1 MIADGIFA
9 PNAQQLQSPRSSIDE
24 RPGRWRRTLNENGLK
39 QSFMPGVK
47 PRSGEDDA
55 LKCFVRQNKES
66 ALKTKPKG
74 FIADHRDIELLKLR
88 KFTLTKK
95 IRDELLLADDTQEQV
110 TEVLRPL
117 VGFITFLSSIVM
129 PDGDSSSS
137 ESDGAGGSD

>member
-1 MIADGIFA
+1 
-9 PNAQQLQSPRSSIDE
+9 
-24 RPGRWRRTLNENGLK
+24 
-39 QSFMPGVK
+39 MPGVK

-66 ALKTKPKG
+66 ALKTKPKVGDTLSNTSSIANLEGQG

-117 VGFITFLSSIVM
+117 VGFV
-129 PDGDSSSS
+129 G
-137 ESDGAGGSD
+137 